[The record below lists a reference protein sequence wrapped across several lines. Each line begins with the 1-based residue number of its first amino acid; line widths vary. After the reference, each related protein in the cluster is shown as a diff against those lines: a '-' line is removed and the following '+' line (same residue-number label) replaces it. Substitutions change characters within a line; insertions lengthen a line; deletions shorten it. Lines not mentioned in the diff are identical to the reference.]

1 MGTISKNFSYHE
13 FEHSDIAKEERITNA
28 ITAVAIRDAIRS
40 LVDNLLQPL
49 RDAVKRPLKISSG
62 YRCPRLNS
70 HYKIGGSPTSQHVL
84 GEAADVWCATMTPYE
99 LACKVVELDLPFDQL
114 ILYSG
119 FVHLSFTDK
128 RENRRQVLYNKS
140 YTGKKLKTTK

>member
-28 ITAVAIRDAIRS
+28 ITAVEIRDAIKS

-49 RDAVKRPLKISSG
+49 RDAIKKPLKISSG
-62 YRCPRLNS
+62 YRCPALNS
-70 HYKIGGSPTSQHVL
+70 HYKVGGAATSQHVK

-119 FVHLSFTDK
+119 FVHLSHK
-128 RENRRQVLYNKS
+128 KSGAQRKQILYNKS
-140 YTGKKLKTTK
+140 YKGQKIKL

>member
-1 MGTISKNFSYHE
+1 MGTISKNFSYYE
-13 FEHSDIAKEERITNA
+13 FEHSDIAKEERITNV
-28 ITAVAIRDAIRS
+28 ITSAEVRDSIKC

-49 RDAVKRPLKISSG
+49 RDAIKKPLKISSG
-62 YRCPRLNS
+62 YRCLQLNS
-70 HYKIGGSPTSQHVL
+70 HHRIGGSPTSQHVL

-99 LACKVVELDLPFDQL
+99 LASEVLKAKLPFDQL

-128 RENRRQVLYNKS
+128 RENRRQILYNKS